1 MIIRTFSNINIIIYN
16 ENGVKLQPKH
26 IDNTDS
32 LLISINE
39 NDILIEDDDF
49 DQLLIKF
56 NNLGFELLED
66 DFSKYI
72 SSGTT
77 DKKSVQERIRMFKE
91 FLTANL

>member
-1 MIIRTFSNINIIIYN
+1 M
-16 ENGVKLQPKH
+16 
-26 IDNTDS
+26 
-32 LLISINE
+32 
-39 NDILIEDDDF
+39 F
-49 DQLLIKF
+49 D
-56 NNLGFELLED
+56 D